1 MLRCKLFTYSVI
13 LLLPLLLS
21 SCEQQKESVSPG
33 DLKEQQQSLQE
44 KLDKL
49 DKQQQ
54 TLVNN
59 EKIIAEA
66 IGNLDARVKA
76 STFTELDPSQ
86 TRFFVLNNGSIGLAG
101 HILSI
106 SPTTDGSILHISLV
120 NLLSVRVANIGFQM
134 TWGNERP
141 KNKEALPRW
150 QQLLLSTKMD
160 SDIEFLPGQWKNID
174 LTLKGVSPNNLKYLK
189 MSLNMDNLIFG
200 SNQASKSEVKKTKK

>member
-141 KNKEALPRW
+141 KTKEALPRW
-150 QQLLLSTKMD
+150 QQLLFSTKMD

-200 SNQASKSEVKKTKK
+200 SNQASKSEIKKTKK

>member
-1 MLRCKLFTYSVI
+1 MLRGKLFTYSII

-21 SCEQQKESVSPG
+21 GCEQQKEPAAVG

-44 KLDKL
+44 KLEKL

-54 TLVNN
+54 TLAIN
-59 EKIIAEA
+59 EKIIAGA
-66 IGNLDARVKA
+66 IANLDARSQA

-101 HILSI
+101 QIISI

-141 KNKEALPRW
+141 KSKEELPRW
-150 QQLLLSTKMD
+150 QQLLFSTKME

>member
-86 TRFFVLNNGSIGLAG
+86 TRFFV
-101 HILSI
+101 
-106 SPTTDGSILHISLV
+106 
-120 NLLSVRVANIGFQM
+120 F
-134 TWGNERP
+134 
-141 KNKEALPRW
+141 
-150 QQLLLSTKMD
+150 
-160 SDIEFLPGQWKNID
+160 F
-174 LTLKGVSPNNLKYLK
+174 
-189 MSLNMDNLIFG
+189 
-200 SNQASKSEVKKTKK
+200 